1 MRFSIVIKL
10 VTDKATIKNIKS
22 GLTLDDIQHPAIRI
36 DNWVYNAQIFRD
48 LQMDENGFKPPAD
61 ILNYLYCASY
71 KDFLTAYGITKSSFV
86 FDTFRRYKHYAL
98 EYQKGDDTYYF
109 TVSYNSE
116 RGMDI
121 IFYPHMIPSGFDAKA
136 WNEFEGE
143 LYLQYANLMYEFL
156 TEFYA
161 SILNHL
167 FDTYDVNSIIDNFSK
182 SFRNSDGTVAILTD
196 FEHSRDITL
205 IMPAL

>member
-1 MRFSIVIKL
+1 MINL
-10 VTDKATIKNIKS
+10 VTDKKTIKNIKS
-22 GLTLDDIQHPAIRI
+22 GLNSEDIEHHAVRV
-36 DNWVYNAQIFRD
+36 DNWVYNAKIFRD
-48 LQMDENGFKPPAD
+48 LQMDNNGFTKSAD
-61 ILNYLYCASY
+61 IINYFYCSSY
-71 KDFLTAYGITKSSFV
+71 KDFLKAYVITKTSFV

-98 EYQKGDDTYYF
+98 EYQKGDDNYYF

-121 IFYPHMIPSGFDAKA
+121 IFYPHMMPSGFDARA
-136 WNEFEGE
+136 WSEFDGE

-182 SFRNSDGTVAILTD
+182 SYRNSAGAVAILTE
-196 FEHSRDITL
+196 FGKTRDMTL
-205 IMPAL
+205 IMPTL

>member
-1 MRFSIVIKL
+1 MRISPVIKL
-10 VTDKATIKNIKS
+10 ITDKATIKTIKS
-22 GLTLDDIQHPAIRI
+22 GLTLEDIQHPAIRI

-48 LQMDENGFKPPAD
+48 LQMDDNGFKPPAD

-71 KDFLTAYGITKSSFV
+71 KDFLTTYAITKSSFV

-121 IFYPHMIPSGFDAKA
+121 IFYPHMIAAGFDPRA
-136 WNEFEGE
+136 WSEFDGK
-143 LYLQYANLMYEFL
+143 LYLEYANLMYAFL

-182 SFRNSDGTVAILTD
+182 SYRNSDGAVAILTD
-196 FEHSRDITL
+196 FEKTRDITL

>member
-1 MRFSIVIKL
+1 MRYPTVIKL
-10 VTDKATIKNIKS
+10 ITDKKTIQSIKS
-22 GLTLDDIQHPAIRI
+22 GLTLADIQHPAIRI
-36 DNWVYNAQIFRD
+36 DNWVYNAQIFSD
-48 LQMDENGFKPPAD
+48 LQRDDNGFKPSAG

-71 KDFLTAYGITKSSFV
+71 KDFLKAYDITKSSFV

-98 EYQKGDDTYYF
+98 EYQKGSETYYF

-121 IFYPHMIPSGFDAKA
+121 IFYPHMIVSGFDPRA
-136 WNEFEGE
+136 WNEFDGE
-143 LYLQYANLMYEFL
+143 LYLEYAALMYAFL

-167 FDTYDVNSIIDNFSK
+167 FDNYDFNSIIDNFSK
-182 SFRNSDGTVAILTD
+182 SFRSSAGTIDILTA
-196 FEHSRDITL
+196 FEKNRDITL

>member
-1 MRFSIVIKL
+1 MINL
-10 VTDKATIKNIKS
+10 VTDKKTIKTIKS
-22 GLTLDDIQHPAIRI
+22 GLNLEDIQHPAIRI
-36 DNWVYNAQIFRD
+36 DHWVYNAQIFRD
-48 LQMDENGFKPPAD
+48 LQMDNNGFKPPAD

-71 KDFLTAYGITKSSFV
+71 NDFLKAYNITKSSFV

-98 EYQKGDDTYYF
+98 EYQKGADTYYF

-121 IFYPHMIPSGFDAKA
+121 IFYPHMIPSGFDARA
-136 WNEFEGE
+136 WSEFDGE

-182 SFRNSDGTVAILTD
+182 SYRNSAGAVAILT
-196 FEHSRDITL
+196 EYEQTRDITL